1 MNIIKNRKIYIMISL
16 SIMALGLIM
25 YFVNGLNYGIDFTGG
40 TIIEIK
46 ADKFISVE
54 DTKII
59 IDEFD
64 ENASIIHEGQDKKNL
79 IIKSTLDLSNDSV
92 TMIVNKFEESHNID
106 AKNYQSKKFGPT
118 MGKEIRDK
126 ALLSTFIATFAMLL
140 YITFRFQF
148 KFGVA
153 AIGALIH
160 DVLITMSIY
169 VIFKLPIN
177 SSFIAAILTIVGY
190 SINDTIVIFDRI
202 REELRLNPKDGDEK
216 VINDSIRYS
225 IRRTIFTT
233 ITTLSAV
240 LILYIVGVEDVKV
253 LALPL
258 LLGMI
263 SGTYSS
269 IFIAPPFWYQLNNM
283 KTKTAK

>member
-1 MNIIKNRKIYIMISL
+1 MNIIKNRRIFMMISL

-46 ADKFISVE
+46 TDEFIPAEEVKLI
-54 DTKII
+54 T
-59 IDEFD
+59 DEFD
-64 ENASIIHEGQDKKNL
+64 ENASIIHGGSEKKDL

-92 TMIVNKFEESHNID
+92 TKIVNQFEETHNID
-106 AKNYQSKKFGPT
+106 SKNYQSKKFGPT
-118 MGKEIRDK
+118 MGKEISSR
-126 ALLSTFIATFAMLL
+126 ALLSMAIAVGAMLL
-140 YITFRFQF
+140 YITIRFQF
-148 KFGVA
+148 KFGIA
-153 AIGALIH
+153 AIMALIH
-160 DVLITMSIY
+160 DVIITVAIY
-169 VIFKLPIN
+169 AIFKLPIN

-202 REELRLNPKDGDEK
+202 REELRLNPKDGYEK

-225 IRRTIFTT
+225 LRRTINTT
-233 ITTLSAV
+233 ITTLVAV

-269 IFIAPPFWYQLNNM
+269 IFVAPPIWYQLNNM
-283 KTKTAK
+283 KRKTAI